1 MFIDKVVV
9 NVTAGTGGSG
19 CTSFRREHRVPMGGP
34 DGGDGGRGGNILVRG
49 DSNLATLL
57 DYTYRD
63 SWTAERGE
71 HGMGSNKTG
80 RSGADV
86 VMPVPP
92 GTIVRDADTRELL
105 ADVLEHGQEFIVAQG
120 GRGGKGNAFFATATH
135 QSPREWQPGEEGQA
149 RRLELELKLIA
160 DVGLVGQPNAGKST
174 LLSVVSAAR
183 PKIAD
188 YPFTTLA
195 PNLGVVQLS
204 DHRTFV
210 VADIPGIIEGAHE
223 GKGLGLQF
231 LRHIERTRLLA
242 LLIPIDA
249 LDWQAEYNQLRA
261 ELAAYSDTLAAKPHC
276 VVFTKLDLLGE
287 EYVPPI
293 EAPEAFGTFSISAA
307 NRDGLDTLLT
317 AWWSRLL
324 DMKKLAE
331 QPVNTV
337 TPASLP

>member
-1 MFIDKVVV
+1 MFIDRVVV
-9 NVTAGTGGSG
+9 KVEAGTGGSG

-34 DGGDGGRGGNILVRG
+34 DGGDGGRGGDVLVRG
-49 DSNLATLL
+49 DSNLTTLL

-63 SWTAERGE
+63 HWEAERGE
-71 HGMGSNKTG
+71 HGMGANKTG

-86 VMPVPP
+86 TLPVPP
-92 GTIVRDADTRELL
+92 GTVVRDTGSGELL
-105 ADVLEHGQEFIVAQG
+105 GEILEHGDELLVARG

-135 QSPREWQPGEEGQA
+135 QSPREWQPGEEGE
-149 RRLELELKLIA
+149 RRALELELKLIA

-174 LLSVVSAAR
+174 LLSVISAAR

-231 LRHIERTRLLA
+231 LRHIERTRVLA
-242 LLIPIDA
+242 FLIPIDSM
-249 LDWQAEYNQLRA
+249 DWQAEYDQLRA
-261 ELAAYSDTLAAKPHC
+261 EIEAYSAELAGKPHC

-287 EYVPPI
+287 DFAPPI
-293 EAPEAFGTFSISAA
+293 AAPRSFGSFAISAA
-307 NRDGLDTLLT
+307 ARTGLDDILA
-317 AWWSRLL
+317 AWWSQLL
-324 DMKKLAE
+324 SLRRE
-331 QPVNTV
+331 V
-337 TPASLP
+337 TRSAADVALP